1 MHAAHTTSR
10 WLLSKTF
17 AILIFLWFRCELG
30 DVEFVAPK
38 HTLRFILG
46 IWSHLEQIL
55 EQVIVLLVFYIFNF
69 LVFKENLINEIVD
82 HYRFRLLL
90 VLGLV
95 SYLLVVHFVITA
107 FVTFNFGDIQ
117 SFNLPL
123 HYHFF
128 LLLFLR
134 FQFGGRQRDDF
145 MLESL
150 F

>member
-1 MHAAHTTSR
+1 
-10 WLLSKTF
+10 
-17 AILIFLWFRCELG
+17 
-30 DVEFVAPK
+30 
-38 HTLRFILG
+38 
-46 IWSHLEQIL
+46 
-55 EQVIVLLVFYIFNF
+55 
-69 LVFKENLINEIVD
+69 VFKENLINEIVD

-117 SFNLPL
+117 SFNLLL
-123 HYHFF
+123 HDHLF
-128 LLLFLR
+128 LRLFLR